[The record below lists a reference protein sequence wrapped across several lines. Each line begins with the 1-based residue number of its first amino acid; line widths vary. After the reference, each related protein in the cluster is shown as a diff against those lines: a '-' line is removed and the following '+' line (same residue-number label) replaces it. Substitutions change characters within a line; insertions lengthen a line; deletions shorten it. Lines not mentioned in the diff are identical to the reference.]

1 MGKKEF
7 LKFDDVEVEKQEFN
21 PSKNATLSDPLNI
34 DKIVLSEEFPCSK
47 TSYKYFI
54 SNKNNGGITHLKAKV
69 KSYSTKITINFH
81 IKVPKGGIECICLS
95 VIVINSV
102 FKFSKNIFHRHF

>member
-21 PSKNATLSDPLNI
+21 PSKNAILLNTLNI

-54 SNKNNGGITHLKAKV
+54 SNTHKRDPHV
-69 KSYSTKITINFH
+69 KIWS
-81 IKVPKGGIECICLS
+81 C
-95 VIVINSV
+95 
-102 FKFSKNIFHRHF
+102 FS